1 MNVLI
6 IDDHPMFR
14 SSIASLLAASF
25 PQVQCFE
32 SATAEDALSHL
43 KQHKT
48 DLIMLDLSLPGIDGI
63 ETVSTVRS
71 LWIDIPILVLSA
83 SESMHDIQR
92 CLTLGANGFVNKT
105 EDSET
110 MLEAIQT
117 ILDGQRHIPKNLQE
131 QTSLIAQEVKQGDG
145 ITARQLQVLRLI
157 HEGKRNHEIAIDLN
171 VSAATV
177 KVHCR
182 DLFQQLG
189 VNSRLSAV
197 QKSLRLGLLK

>member
-1 MNVLI
+1 MKVLI

-14 SSIASLLAASF
+14 SSIVSLLSAYFTQA
-25 PQVQCFE
+25 QCFE
-32 SATAEDALSHL
+32 SATAEDALRHL

-48 DLIMLDLSLPGIDGI
+48 DLIMLDLALPGIGGI
-63 ETVSTVRS
+63 QAVEAIRS
-71 LWIDIPILVLSA
+71 LQPNIPILILSA
-83 SESMHDIQR
+83 SENMHDIHR
-92 CLTLGANGFVNKT
+92 CLALGANGFVNKT
-105 EDSET
+105 EESDT

-117 ILDGQRHIPKNLQE
+117 ILNGKRYIPKDLQGRAP
-131 QTSLIAQEVKQGDG
+131 LIAQELKQVDG
-145 ITARQLQVLRLI
+145 ITERQMQVLRLI
-157 HEGKRNHEIAIDLN
+157 HEGKRNHEIAIALN
-171 VSAATV
+171 VTDATV

>member
-6 IDDHPMFR
+6 IEDHPMFR

-32 SATAEDALSHL
+32 CATAEDALSHL
-43 KQHKT
+43 KQNKT
-48 DLIMLDLSLPGIDGI
+48 DLILLDLSLPGIGGI
-63 ETVSTVRS
+63 EAVNAIRS
-71 LWIDIPILVLSA
+71 LWADIPILVLSA

-92 CLTLGANGFVNKT
+92 CLELGANGFVNKT
-105 EDSET
+105 EDSKT
-110 MLEAIQT
+110 MVEAIHT
-117 ILDGQRHIPKNLQE
+117 ILKGQLHIPKNLQG
-131 QTSLIAQEVKQGDG
+131 QTSLVAQEIKQGNG
-145 ITARQLQVLRLI
+145 ITARQMQVLRLI
-157 HEGKRNHEIAIDLN
+157 HEGKRNHEIAITLN

>member
-1 MNVLI
+1 
-6 IDDHPMFR
+6 MFR

-32 SATAEDALSHL
+32 CATAEDALSHL
-43 KQHKT
+43 KQNKT
-48 DLIMLDLSLPGIDGI
+48 DLILLDLSLPGIGGI
-63 ETVSTVRS
+63 EAVNAIRS
-71 LWIDIPILVLSA
+71 LWADIPILVLSA

-92 CLTLGANGFVNKT
+92 CLELGANGFVNKT
-105 EDSET
+105 EDSKT
-110 MLEAIQT
+110 MVEAIHT
-117 ILDGQRHIPKNLQE
+117 ILKGQLHIPKNLQG
-131 QTSLIAQEVKQGDG
+131 QTSLVAQEIKQGNG
-145 ITARQLQVLRLI
+145 ITARQMQVLRLI
-157 HEGKRNHEIAIDLN
+157 HEGKRNHEIAITLN